1 MSYRKKKRTPT
12 GQKQMVLTGMN
23 ADIQGIEE
31 LLSTGELFS
40 GQPYQRP
47 VLDRVV
53 DKLVREWDPRL
64 LTPLVVSYRNGRY
77 NLVDGQHRVCAMRKK
92 NGDKDVTALCRVY
105 HGLTY
110 EQEAELY
117 YKLDRAKGH
126 LRLAHATKALVE
138 SGADAEIIEI
148 KRLLEKAGF
157 VWALDKPTGEAFEVE
172 ATRAVI
178 NAYRLL
184 GGSAFSR
191 MLVLNAR
198 TWRGAPSSV
207 KASFLSGMALFLKTY
222 ETELDDDVFI
232 KRLSAVDPEE
242 IIRRGKADFSTNKA
256 ALRFARIILGKYN
269 SQQRGGRK
277 LPYRFKG

>member
-31 LLSTGELFS
+31 LLSTGELYS

-64 LTPLVVSYRNGRY
+64 LTPLVVSYRDGRY

-92 NGDKDVTALCRVY
+92 NGGKDVTALCRVY

-148 KRLLEKAGF
+148 KRLLEDAGF

-184 GGSAFSR
+184 GGAAFSR
-191 MLVLNAR
+191 MLLLTAK

-242 IIRRGKADFSTNKA
+242 ILRRGKADFSTNKA
-256 ALRFARIILGKYN
+256 ALRFARVILGKYN

>member
-23 ADIQGIEE
+23 ADVQGIEE
-31 LLSTGELFS
+31 LLPTGELYS

-64 LTPLVVSYRNGRY
+64 LTPLVVSFRDGRY

-92 NGDKDVTALCRVY
+92 NGGKDVTALCRVY

-148 KRLLEKAGF
+148 KRLLEDAGF

-184 GGSAFSR
+184 GGAAFSR
-191 MLVLNAR
+191 MLVLTAR
-198 TWRGAPSSV
+198 TWCGAPSSV

-242 IIRRGKADFSTNKA
+242 ILRRGKADFSTNKA
-256 ALRFARIILGKYN
+256 ALRFARVILGKYN

>member
-31 LLSTGELFS
+31 LLSTGELYS

-64 LTPLVVSYRNGRY
+64 LTPLVVSYRDGRY

-92 NGDKDVTALCRVY
+92 HDLARLCRVY

-117 YKLDRAKGH
+117 YRLDRAKGH
-126 LRLAHATKALVE
+126 LRLSHATKALVE
-138 SGADAEIIEI
+138 SGADAEVIEI
-148 KRLLEKAGF
+148 KRLLEEAGF
-157 VWALDKPTGEAFEVE
+157 VWALDKSTGVPFEVE

-184 GGSAFSR
+184 GGAAFSR
-191 MLVLNAR
+191 MLVLTAR
-198 TWRGAPSSV
+198 TWHGAPSSV

-232 KRLSAVDPEE
+232 KRLSSVDPEE
-242 IIRRGKADFSTNKA
+242 ILRRGKADFSTNKA
-256 ALRFARIILGKYN
+256 ALRFARVILGKYN
-269 SQQRGGRK
+269 SQQRGGKK